1 MAIKEF
7 TNNMFTIDSNVAR
20 RLTQAAVAAGAM
32 AVISAGV
39 AMACHP
45 QGVIKKDVQNVTT
58 GSASVAADTESS
70 ALVAHPADTL
80 VYHITVA
87 NNATGDQDEMISTVI
102 TDQLPA
108 GLTLVS
114 QDSYNV
120 GTVGMKK
127 SVTRNVT
134 VKVTASTAGTI
145 KNQAC
150 FTGDSI
156 DHKVPQKGCDLA
168 YVKVVVPTPSPTPSP
183 SPSKSP
189 SPSPSP
195 SKSPTPTPTTTPEG
209 GKGEVLGTT
218 LPDTGAPILG
228 STVGLSAMVAAG
240 AAYIKSR
247 RNR

>member
-70 ALVAHPADTL
+70 ALVAHPDDTL
-80 VYHITVA
+80 VYHI
-87 NNATGDQDEMISTVI
+87 
-102 TDQLPA
+102 
-108 GLTLVS
+108 
-114 QDSYNV
+114 NV

>member
-1 MAIKEF
+1 
-7 TNNMFTIDSNVAR
+7 MFTINSTMAR
-20 RLTQAAVAAGAM
+20 RLTQAAAAAGAM
-32 AVISAGV
+32 AVISTGV

-45 QGVIKKDVQNVTT
+45 QGVIKKDVQNLTT
-58 GSASVAADTESS
+58 GSASVAADTTAS
-70 ALVAHPADTL
+70 ALVAHPGDTL

-87 NNATGDQDEMISTVI
+87 NNATGNQDEMINTVI
-102 TDQLPA
+102 SDTLPA

-114 QDSYNV
+114 KDSYNV

-134 VKVTASTAGTI
+134 VKVTANTAEII

-168 YVKVVVPTPSPTPSP
+168 YVKVVVPTPSPTPT
-183 SPSKSP
+183 PSKSP

-195 SKSPTPTPTTTPEG
+195 SKSPTPTPTSTPQI
-209 GKGEVLGTT
+209 LGTST
-218 LPDTGAPILG
+218 ELPKTGAPVLG
-228 STVGLSAMVAAG
+228 STVGLGAMIAAS